1 MLSSVARK
9 NLMALT
15 GFFLCI
21 FLVIHLLGN
30 IQLFLPMPDAQ
41 LKFNWYAEF
50 LSKLFVIKAAAYVT
64 YFCVIAHSIVAVGL
78 AITNRKSAGDR
89 YVGKDPEASSP
100 WHSRMMGILGAII
113 LLFLI
118 VHMMDFWYPYK
129 FGNSVGQDPEG
140 NRDLYTVVAVACR
153 RWWYVG
159 FYTVSVC
166 ALGFHL
172 HHGVYSGFR
181 SLGLYHPGYARWV
194 KWFSL
199 AFAIVITFGFAA
211 MPIYLFFMQR

>member
-41 LKFNWYAEF
+41 LKFNWYAQF

-64 YFCVIAHSIVAVGL
+64 YFCIFAHSILAVVL
-78 AITNRKSAGDR
+78 AIQNRKSAGDR
-89 YVGKDPEASSP
+89 YVGKESEATSP

-113 LLFLI
+113 LVFLI

-129 FGNSVGQDPEG
+129 FGDSIGRDADG
-140 NRDLYTVVAVACR
+140 NKDLYSVVAVACR
-153 RWWYVG
+153 RVWYVG
-159 FYTVSVC
+159 FYVVATV

-172 HHGVYSGFR
+172 HHGVYSGCR
-181 SLGLYHPGYARWV
+181 SLGLYHSGYAGWV

-199 AFAIVITFGFAA
+199 AFAVAITLGFAA
-211 MPIYLFFMQR
+211 MPVYLFFMQR